1 MVVLWF
7 EILGAAWL
15 MNFCGFFDI
24 MYAHRKLQLEKGCVH
39 TENKRRNM
47 SEENANVGENTESI
61 ESNDTSKKVTEKI
74 SEYSGK
80 VDSLV
85 EGALGIIGNRPWD
98 SWLDTA
104 NKYISMFLPAVIALA
119 GVLACL
125 TGLITMIK
133 NDAPF
138 SMVVKQLFVLVPA
151 LFAMHL
157 APKALALTRSFIEKG
172 EPVVIRPELMYI
184 MKVICGVGGVL
195 LGAYLLLGFGKDLL
209 SLAIVAIIFAVLMII
224 CLERPGIV
232 GVKAGYPVNC
242 VEEVIA
248 LVLFPVRVLIAL
260 LTLLVGMAAAGG
272 LVYGIVQWFDDG
284 LSAALVFCTTAL
296 VPFVVP
302 LIVYFIYLVVV
313 FTLDFYRAIVSIP
326 RKLDEMKK

>member
-1 MVVLWF
+1 
-7 EILGAAWL
+7 
-15 MNFCGFFDI
+15 MN
-24 MYAHRKLQLEKGCVH
+24 
-39 TENKRRNM
+39 
-47 SEENANVGENTESI
+47 EENVNVGENAESTS
-61 ESNDTSKKVTEKI
+61 SNDTSKKVTEKI

-80 VDSLV
+80 VDALV

-98 SWLDTA
+98 SWLGTA

-119 GVLACL
+119 GGLACL

-133 NDAPF
+133 ADAPF
-138 SMVVKQLFVLVPA
+138 SMVVKQLFVLVPV

-172 EPVVIRPELMYI
+172 EPAVIRPELMYI
-184 MKVICGVGGVL
+184 MKVIFGIVGIL
-195 LGAYLLLGFGKDLL
+195 LGVYLLLNFDKDLVVM
-209 SLAIVAIIFAVLMII
+209 AIATLIFAVLMII

-232 GVKAGYPVNC
+232 GVKPGYPVNC

-260 LTLLVGMAAAGG
+260 LTLLIGMAAVGG
-272 LVYGIVQWFDDG
+272 LVYGIVLWLDDG
-284 LSAALVFCTTAL
+284 LSAAIAFGATAL

-313 FTLDFYRAIVSIP
+313 FTLDFYKAIVSIP

>member
-1 MVVLWF
+1 
-7 EILGAAWL
+7 
-15 MNFCGFFDI
+15 
-24 MYAHRKLQLEKGCVH
+24 
-39 TENKRRNM
+39 M
-47 SEENANVGENTESI
+47 SEENANVGETAETTEST
-61 ESNDTSKKVTEKI
+61 DTSKMVTEKI

-80 VDSLV
+80 VDALV
-85 EGALGIIGNRPWD
+85 ESALGIIGNRPWD

-104 NKYISMFLPAVIALA
+104 NKYISKFLPAAIALA

-138 SMVVKQLFVLVPA
+138 SMVVKQLFILVPV

-172 EPVVIRPELMYI
+172 EPAVIRPELMYI
-184 MKVICGVGGVL
+184 MKVICGIGGIL
-195 LGAYLLLGFGKDLL
+195 LGVYLLLNFDKDLV
-209 SLAIVAIIFAVLMII
+209 STAIAAMIFAVLMII

-232 GVKAGYPVNC
+232 GVKPGYPANC

-260 LTLLVGMAAAGG
+260 LTLLIGMAAVGG
-272 LVYGIVQWFDDG
+272 IIYGIVQWFDNG
-284 LSAALVFCTTAL
+284 LAAAMTFSTAAFVPFL
-296 VPFVVP
+296 VPLV
-302 LIVYFIYLVVV
+302 VYFIYLVVV

-326 RKLDEMKK
+326 RKLDELKK

>member
-1 MVVLWF
+1 
-7 EILGAAWL
+7 
-15 MNFCGFFDI
+15 
-24 MYAHRKLQLEKGCVH
+24 
-39 TENKRRNM
+39 M
-47 SEENANVGENTESI
+47 SEENVNVGENAESTS
-61 ESNDTSKKVTEKI
+61 SNDTSKKVTEKI

-80 VDSLV
+80 ADALV
-85 EGALGIIGNRPWD
+85 EGALGIIGNRSWD
-98 SWLDTA
+98 SWLGTA

-119 GVLACL
+119 GVLSCL

-133 NDAPF
+133 ADARF
-138 SMVVKQLFVLVPA
+138 SVVVKQLFILVPV

-172 EPVVIRPELMYI
+172 ETEVIRPELMYI
-184 MKVICGVGGVL
+184 MKVIFGIGGIL
-195 LGAYLLLGFGKDLL
+195 LGVYLLLNFDKDLVVM
-209 SLAIVAIIFAVLMII
+209 AIAALIFAVLMII

-260 LTLLVGMAAAGG
+260 LTLLIGMAAVGG
-272 LVYGIVQWFDDG
+272 LVYGIVQWFDYG
-284 LSAALVFCTTAL
+284 LSAAIAFGATAL

>member
-1 MVVLWF
+1 
-7 EILGAAWL
+7 
-15 MNFCGFFDI
+15 
-24 MYAHRKLQLEKGCVH
+24 
-39 TENKRRNM
+39 M
-47 SEENANVGENTESI
+47 SEENVNVGENAESTS
-61 ESNDTSKKVTEKI
+61 SNDTSKKVTEKI

-80 VDSLV
+80 ADALV

-98 SWLDTA
+98 SWLGTA

-119 GVLACL
+119 GVLSCL

-133 NDAPF
+133 ADARF
-138 SMVVKQLFVLVPA
+138 SVVVKQLFILVPV

-172 EPVVIRPELMYI
+172 ETAVIRPELMYI
-184 MKVICGVGGVL
+184 MKVIFGIGGIL
-195 LGAYLLLGFGKDLL
+195 LGVYLLLNFDKDLVVM
-209 SLAIVAIIFAVLMII
+209 AIAALIFAVLMII

-260 LTLLVGMAAAGG
+260 LTLLIGMAAVGG
-272 LVYGIVQWFDDG
+272 LVYGIVLWFDDG
-284 LSAALVFCTTAL
+284 FSAAIAFGATAL

>member
-1 MVVLWF
+1 
-7 EILGAAWL
+7 
-15 MNFCGFFDI
+15 
-24 MYAHRKLQLEKGCVH
+24 
-39 TENKRRNM
+39 M
-47 SEENANVGENTESI
+47 SDENANVGENAAAT

-80 VDSLV
+80 VDAVV
-85 EGALGIIGNRPWD
+85 ECALGIVGNRPWD
-98 SWLDTA
+98 SWLNTA

-119 GVLACL
+119 GVFACL

-138 SMVVKQLFVLVPA
+138 SWVVKQLFILVPV

-172 EPVVIRPELMYI
+172 EPAVIRPELMYI
-184 MKVICGVGGVL
+184 MKVICGIGGIL
-195 LGAYLLLGFGKDLL
+195 LGVYLLLNFDKDLVVP
-209 SLAIVAIIFAVLMII
+209 AIAAIIFAVLMII
-224 CLERPGIV
+224 CLERPGII
-232 GVKAGYPVNC
+232 GVQSGYPVNC

-260 LTLLVGMAAAGG
+260 LTLLIGMAAVGG
-272 LVYGIVQWFDDG
+272 LVYGIVLWFDDG
-284 LSAALVFCTTAL
+284 LSAAMAFGTTAL

-313 FTLDFYRAIVSIP
+313 FTLDFYRAIVSVP
-326 RKLDEMKK
+326 RKLDELKK

>member
-1 MVVLWF
+1 
-7 EILGAAWL
+7 
-15 MNFCGFFDI
+15 
-24 MYAHRKLQLEKGCVH
+24 
-39 TENKRRNM
+39 M
-47 SEENANVGENTESI
+47 SEENANVGENAETTE
-61 ESNDTSKKVTEKI
+61 NGDTSRKVTEKI
-74 SEYSGK
+74 NEYSGK
-80 VDSLV
+80 VDALV
-85 EGALGIIGNRPWD
+85 ESALGVIGNRPWD

-104 NKYISMFLPAVIALA
+104 NKYISKFLPAAIALA

-138 SMVVKQLFVLVPA
+138 SWVVKQLFILVPV

-157 APKALALTRSFIEKG
+157 SPKALALTRSFIEKG
-172 EPVVIRPELMYI
+172 EPAVIRPELMYI
-184 MKVICGVGGVL
+184 MKVICGIGGVL
-195 LGAYLLLGFGKDLL
+195 LGVYLLLNFDKDLVT
-209 SLAIVAIIFAVLMII
+209 SAIAVIIFAVLMII

-232 GVKAGYPVNC
+232 GVQSGYPVNC

-260 LTLLVGMAAAGG
+260 LTLLVGMAVVGG
-272 LVYGIVQWFDDG
+272 LVYGIVQWFDNG
-284 LSAALVFCTTAL
+284 LYAAIVFATTAL
-296 VPFVVP
+296 VPFLVP
-302 LIVYFIYLVVV
+302 LIVYLVYLVVV

>member
-1 MVVLWF
+1 
-7 EILGAAWL
+7 
-15 MNFCGFFDI
+15 
-24 MYAHRKLQLEKGCVH
+24 
-39 TENKRRNM
+39 M
-47 SEENANVGENTESI
+47 SEENVNVGENAESTS
-61 ESNDTSKKVTEKI
+61 SNDTSKKVTEKI

-80 VDSLV
+80 ADALV

-98 SWLDTA
+98 SWLGTA
-104 NKYISMFLPAVIALA
+104 NKYISIFLPAVIALA
-119 GVLACL
+119 GVLSCL

-133 NDAPF
+133 ADARF
-138 SMVVKQLFVLVPA
+138 SVVVKQLFILVPV

-172 EPVVIRPELMYI
+172 ETAVIRPELMYI
-184 MKVICGVGGVL
+184 MKVIFGIGGIL
-195 LGAYLLLGFGKDLL
+195 LGVYLLLNFDKDLVVM
-209 SLAIVAIIFAVLMII
+209 AIAALIFAVLMII

-260 LTLLVGMAAAGG
+260 LTLLIGMAAVGG
-272 LVYGIVQWFDDG
+272 LVYGIVLWFDDG
-284 LSAALVFCTTAL
+284 LSAAIAFGATAF

>member
-1 MVVLWF
+1 
-7 EILGAAWL
+7 
-15 MNFCGFFDI
+15 
-24 MYAHRKLQLEKGCVH
+24 
-39 TENKRRNM
+39 M
-47 SEENANVGENTESI
+47 SEENVNVGENAESTS
-61 ESNDTSKKVTEKI
+61 SNDTSKKVTEKI

-80 VDSLV
+80 ADALV

-98 SWLDTA
+98 SWLGTA

-119 GVLACL
+119 GVLSCL

-133 NDAPF
+133 ADAPF
-138 SMVVKQLFVLVPA
+138 SMVVKQLFILVPV

-172 EPVVIRPELMYI
+172 ETEVIRPELMYI
-184 MKVICGVGGVL
+184 MKVIFGIGGIL
-195 LGAYLLLGFGKDLL
+195 LGVYLLLNFDKDLVVM
-209 SLAIVAIIFAVLMII
+209 AIAALIFAVLMII

-260 LTLLVGMAAAGG
+260 LTLLIGMAAVGG
-272 LVYGIVQWFDDG
+272 LVYGIVQWFDYG
-284 LSAALVFCTTAL
+284 LSAAIAFSATAL

>member
-1 MVVLWF
+1 
-7 EILGAAWL
+7 
-15 MNFCGFFDI
+15 
-24 MYAHRKLQLEKGCVH
+24 
-39 TENKRRNM
+39 M
-47 SEENANVGENTESI
+47 SEENANVGESAETTES
-61 ESNDTSKKVTEKI
+61 SDTSRKVTEKI
-74 SEYSGK
+74 NEYSGK
-80 VDSLV
+80 VDALV
-85 EGALGIIGNRPWD
+85 ESALGVIGNRPWD
-98 SWLDTA
+98 SWLETA
-104 NKYISMFLPAVIALA
+104 NKYISKFLPAAIALA

-138 SMVVKQLFVLVPA
+138 SWVVKQLFILVPV

-172 EPVVIRPELMYI
+172 ESVVVRPELMYI
-184 MKVICGVGGVL
+184 MKVVCGIGGVL
-195 LGAYLLLGFGKDLL
+195 LGVYLLLNFDKDLVGT
-209 SLAIVAIIFAVLMII
+209 AIAAIIFAVLMII

-232 GVKAGYPVNC
+232 GVQSGYPVNC

-260 LTLLVGMAAAGG
+260 LTLLVGLAVVGG
-272 LVYGIVQWFDDG
+272 IVYGIVQWFDNG
-284 LSAALVFCTTAL
+284 LSAAVTFGTTAL

-302 LIVYFIYLVVV
+302 LIVYLVYLVVV

>member
-1 MVVLWF
+1 
-7 EILGAAWL
+7 
-15 MNFCGFFDI
+15 
-24 MYAHRKLQLEKGCVH
+24 
-39 TENKRRNM
+39 M
-47 SEENANVGENTESI
+47 SDENANVGETAETTEST
-61 ESNDTSKKVTEKI
+61 DTSKMVTEKI

-80 VDSLV
+80 VDALV
-85 EGALGIIGNRPWD
+85 ESALGIIGNRPWD

-104 NKYISMFLPAVIALA
+104 NKYISKFLPAAIALA

-138 SMVVKQLFVLVPA
+138 SMVVKQLFILVPV

-172 EPVVIRPELMYI
+172 EPAVIRPELMYI
-184 MKVICGVGGVL
+184 MKVICGIGGIL
-195 LGAYLLLGFGKDLL
+195 LGVYLLLNFDKDLV
-209 SLAIVAIIFAVLMII
+209 STAITAIIFAVLMII
-224 CLERPGIV
+224 CLERPAIV
-232 GVKAGYPVNC
+232 GVKPGYPANC

-260 LTLLVGMAAAGG
+260 LTLLIGMAAVGG
-272 LVYGIVQWFDDG
+272 IIYGIVQWFDDG
-284 LSAALVFCTTAL
+284 LSAAMTFGAAAFVPFL
-296 VPFVVP
+296 VPLV
-302 LIVYFIYLVVV
+302 VYFIYLVVV

-326 RKLDEMKK
+326 RKLDELKK

>member
-1 MVVLWF
+1 
-7 EILGAAWL
+7 
-15 MNFCGFFDI
+15 
-24 MYAHRKLQLEKGCVH
+24 
-39 TENKRRNM
+39 M
-47 SEENANVGENTESI
+47 SEENANVGETAETTEST
-61 ESNDTSKKVTEKI
+61 DTSKMVTEKI

-80 VDSLV
+80 VDALV
-85 EGALGIIGNRPWD
+85 ESALGIIGNRPWD

-104 NKYISMFLPAVIALA
+104 NKYISKFLPAAIALA

-138 SMVVKQLFVLVPA
+138 SMVVKQFFILVPV

-172 EPVVIRPELMYI
+172 EPAVIRPELMYI
-184 MKVICGVGGVL
+184 MKVICGIGGIL
-195 LGAYLLLGFGKDLL
+195 LGVYLLLNFDKDLV
-209 SLAIVAIIFAVLMII
+209 STAITAIIFAVLMII
-224 CLERPGIV
+224 CLERPAIV
-232 GVKAGYPVNC
+232 GVKPGYPANC

-260 LTLLVGMAAAGG
+260 LTLLIGMAAVGG
-272 LVYGIVQWFDDG
+272 IIYGIVQWFDDG
-284 LSAALVFCTTAL
+284 LSAAMTFGAAAFVPFL
-296 VPFVVP
+296 VPLV
-302 LIVYFIYLVVV
+302 VYFIYLVVV

-326 RKLDEMKK
+326 RKLDELKK

>member
-1 MVVLWF
+1 
-7 EILGAAWL
+7 
-15 MNFCGFFDI
+15 
-24 MYAHRKLQLEKGCVH
+24 
-39 TENKRRNM
+39 M
-47 SEENANVGENTESI
+47 SEENANVGESTETT

-80 VDSLV
+80 VDALV

-98 SWLDTA
+98 SWLNTT
-104 NKYISMFLPAVIALA
+104 NKCISMFLPAAIALA

-133 NDAPF
+133 ADAPF
-138 SMVVKQLFVLVPA
+138 SMVVKQLFVLVPV

-172 EPVVIRPELMYI
+172 ESAVIRPELMYI
-184 MKVICGVGGVL
+184 MKVICGIGGIL
-195 LGAYLLLGFGKDLL
+195 LGAYLLLNFDKDLVVF
-209 SLAIVAIIFAVLMII
+209 AIAAIIFAVLMII

-232 GVKAGYPVNC
+232 GVKPGYPVNC

-260 LTLLVGMAAAGG
+260 LTLLIGMAAVGG
-272 LVYGIVQWFDDG
+272 IVYGVVLWFDEG
-284 LSAALVFCTTAL
+284 LIAEMVFGATAL

-302 LIVYFIYLVVV
+302 LVVYFIYLVVV

>member
-1 MVVLWF
+1 
-7 EILGAAWL
+7 
-15 MNFCGFFDI
+15 
-24 MYAHRKLQLEKGCVH
+24 
-39 TENKRRNM
+39 M
-47 SEENANVGENTESI
+47 SEENVNVGENAESTS
-61 ESNDTSKKVTEKI
+61 SNDTSKKVTEKI

-80 VDSLV
+80 ADALV
-85 EGALGIIGNRPWD
+85 EGALGIIGNRSWD
-98 SWLDTA
+98 SWLGTA

-119 GVLACL
+119 GVLSCL

-133 NDAPF
+133 ADARF
-138 SMVVKQLFVLVPA
+138 SVVVKQLFILVPL

-172 EPVVIRPELMYI
+172 ETEVIRPELMYI
-184 MKVICGVGGVL
+184 MKVIFGIGGIL
-195 LGAYLLLGFGKDLL
+195 LGVYLLLNFDKDLVVM
-209 SLAIVAIIFAVLMII
+209 AIAALIFAVLMII

-260 LTLLVGMAAAGG
+260 LTLLIGMAAVGG
-272 LVYGIVQWFDDG
+272 LVYGIVQWFDYG
-284 LSAALVFCTTAL
+284 LSAAIAFGATAL

>member
-1 MVVLWF
+1 
-7 EILGAAWL
+7 
-15 MNFCGFFDI
+15 
-24 MYAHRKLQLEKGCVH
+24 
-39 TENKRRNM
+39 M
-47 SEENANVGENTESI
+47 SEENANVGETAETTEST
-61 ESNDTSKKVTEKI
+61 DTSKMMTEKI

-80 VDSLV
+80 VDALV
-85 EGALGIIGNRPWD
+85 ESALGIIGNRPWD

-104 NKYISMFLPAVIALA
+104 NKYISKFLPAAIALA

-138 SMVVKQLFVLVPA
+138 SMVVKQFFILVPV

-172 EPVVIRPELMYI
+172 EPAVIRPELMYI
-184 MKVICGVGGVL
+184 MKVICGIGGIL
-195 LGAYLLLGFGKDLL
+195 LGVYLLLNFDKDLV
-209 SLAIVAIIFAVLMII
+209 STAITAIIFAVLMII
-224 CLERPGIV
+224 CLERPAIV
-232 GVKAGYPVNC
+232 GVKPGYPANC

-260 LTLLVGMAAAGG
+260 LTLLIGMAAVGG
-272 LVYGIVQWFDDG
+272 IIYGIVQWFDDG
-284 LSAALVFCTTAL
+284 LSAAMTFGAAAFVPFL
-296 VPFVVP
+296 VPLV
-302 LIVYFIYLVVV
+302 VYFIYLVVV

-326 RKLDEMKK
+326 RKLDELKK

>member
-1 MVVLWF
+1 
-7 EILGAAWL
+7 
-15 MNFCGFFDI
+15 
-24 MYAHRKLQLEKGCVH
+24 
-39 TENKRRNM
+39 M
-47 SEENANVGENTESI
+47 SEENANVGENAETTA
-61 ESNDTSKKVTEKI
+61 SNDTSKKVTEKI
-74 SEYSGK
+74 GEYSGK
-80 VDSLV
+80 VDALV
-85 EGALGIIGNRPWD
+85 EGALGIVGNRPWD
-98 SWLDTA
+98 LWLGTA
-104 NKYISMFLPAVIALA
+104 NKYISKFLPAVIALA

-133 NDAPF
+133 DDAPF
-138 SMVVKQLFVLVPA
+138 SWVVKQLFILVPV

-172 EPVVIRPELMYI
+172 EPAVIRPELMYI
-184 MKVICGVGGVL
+184 MKVICGIGGIL
-195 LGAYLLLGFGKDLL
+195 LGVYLLLNFDKDLVV
-209 SLAIVAIIFAVLMII
+209 SAIAAIIFAVLMII

-232 GVKAGYPVNC
+232 GVQSGYPVNC

-260 LTLLVGMAAAGG
+260 LTLLIGMAAVGG
-272 LVYGIVQWFDDG
+272 LVYGIVLWFDNG
-284 LSAALVFCTTAL
+284 LSAAIAFGTTAL

>member
-1 MVVLWF
+1 
-7 EILGAAWL
+7 
-15 MNFCGFFDI
+15 
-24 MYAHRKLQLEKGCVH
+24 
-39 TENKRRNM
+39 M
-47 SEENANVGENTESI
+47 SEENVNVGENAESTS
-61 ESNDTSKKVTEKI
+61 SNDTSKKVTEKI

-80 VDSLV
+80 ADALV

-98 SWLDTA
+98 SWLGTA

-119 GVLACL
+119 GVLSCL

-133 NDAPF
+133 ADAPF
-138 SMVVKQLFVLVPA
+138 SMVVKQLFILVPL

-172 EPVVIRPELMYI
+172 ETEVIRPELMYI
-184 MKVICGVGGVL
+184 MKVIFGIGGIL
-195 LGAYLLLGFGKDLL
+195 LGVYLLLNFDKDLVVM
-209 SLAIVAIIFAVLMII
+209 AIAALIFAVLMII

-260 LTLLVGMAAAGG
+260 LTLLIGMAAVGG
-272 LVYGIVQWFDDG
+272 LVYGIVQWFDYG
-284 LSAALVFCTTAL
+284 LSAAIAFGATAF

>member
-1 MVVLWF
+1 
-7 EILGAAWL
+7 
-15 MNFCGFFDI
+15 
-24 MYAHRKLQLEKGCVH
+24 
-39 TENKRRNM
+39 M
-47 SEENANVGENTESI
+47 SEENVNVGENAESTS
-61 ESNDTSKKVTEKI
+61 SNDTSKKVTEKI

-80 VDSLV
+80 ADALV

-98 SWLDTA
+98 SWLGTA

-119 GVLACL
+119 GVLSCL

-133 NDAPF
+133 ADARF
-138 SMVVKQLFVLVPA
+138 SVVVKQLFILVPV

-172 EPVVIRPELMYI
+172 ETAVIRPELMYI
-184 MKVICGVGGVL
+184 MKVIFGIGGIL
-195 LGAYLLLGFGKDLL
+195 LGVYLLLNFDKDLVVM
-209 SLAIVAIIFAVLMII
+209 AIAALIFAVLMII

-232 GVKAGYPVNC
+232 GVKPGYPVNC

-260 LTLLVGMAAAGG
+260 LTLLIGMAAVGG
-272 LVYGIVQWFDDG
+272 LVYGIVLWFDNG
-284 LSAALVFCTTAL
+284 LSAALAFGATAL